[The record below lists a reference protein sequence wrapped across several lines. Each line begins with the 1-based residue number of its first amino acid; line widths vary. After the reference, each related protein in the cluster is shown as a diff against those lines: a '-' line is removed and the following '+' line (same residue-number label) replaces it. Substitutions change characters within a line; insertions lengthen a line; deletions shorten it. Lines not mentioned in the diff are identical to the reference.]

1 MFEILRLWLRM
12 SVTKTEKDTF
22 LKKDTYLKKETG
34 PGAKK
39 KRKQT

>member
-1 MFEILRLWLRM
+1 M

-39 KRKQT
+39 KENRHNFSRKSK

>member
-1 MFEILRLWLRM
+1 M